1 MKFVLCISPSFT
13 DSGNFMNEKVIPK
26 IMKFVNTKGVLAVKD
41 GMVYS
46 MLLLI
51 VGSVFLILANLPIQS
66 VANALEASG
75 ITGILSQTYGATF
88 NISAMIAVMGIA
100 YSYAKLE
107 GQEPL
112 SGAVVALGVL
122 TIQPSSVTTVSG
134 DTVSNI
140 ISRDWTAGKGMIGA
154 IIVGLLVG
162 FSYSWFLK
170 KNIRIKMP
178 AGVPTGVSNAFSAL
192 IPAAAI
198 VTATAAIQGIFT
210 LGLHTTVME
219 SIYKVIQVPM
229 QGLTDSLPGAVVMC
243 FLYPFLWV
251 FGVHG
256 STVVGGIMDG
266 LLQANC
272 LENQAILDAG
282 MELTV
287 ANGGHIVT
295 KQFVDQFI
303 TVTGCGVTIGI
314 VIFMVAFAKS
324 KQFKTLGRLEA
335 IPALFNINEPL
346 MFGIPI
352 VMNPIMAIPFI
363 AVPVLSCVIQY
374 FALATGLCPLYSA
387 IQVPWT
393 CPPIISGLLIGGW
406 RTALLQVVIF
416 IMSFFVYLPFVRK
429 VDQTNLA
436 EETAS
441 DQTASTDED
450 DDDW

>member
-1 MKFVLCISPSFT
+1 MS
-13 DSGNFMNEKVIPK
+13 NFMNEKVVPK

-46 MLLLI
+46 MPLLI
-51 VGSVFLILANLPIQS
+51 VGSIFLILANLPIKA
-66 VANALEASG
+66 VADVLEASG

-88 NISAMIAVMGIA
+88 NISAMIAVVGIA
-100 YSYAKLE
+100 YNYAKLE

-112 SGAVVALGVL
+112 SGGVIALGVFL
-122 TIQPSSVTTVSG
+122 TIQPSSTVSSSG
-134 DTVSNI
+134 DVVSNI
-140 ISRDWTAGKGMIGA
+140 IIRDWTAGKGMIGA

-162 FSYSWFLK
+162 WSYSWFLK

-178 AGVPTGVSNAFSAL
+178 AGVPAGVSNAFSAL
-192 IPAAAI
+192 IPAAVI
-198 VTATAAIQGIFT
+198 ISVTTVIQGIFT

-219 SIYKVIQVPM
+219 SIYSVIQVPM
-229 QGLTDSLPGAVVMC
+229 QGLTDSLPGAIIMC

-314 VIFMVAFAKS
+314 VIFMMTLAKS
-324 KQFKTLGRLEA
+324 KQLKTLGRLELV
-335 IPALFNINEPL
+335 PALFNINEPL

-363 AVPVLSCVIQY
+363 AVPVLSCIIQY
-374 FALATGLCPLYSA
+374 FALATGLCPLYGA

-416 IMSFFVYLPFVRK
+416 TMSFFVYLPFIRR
-429 VDQTNLA
+429 VDKADLEAETMSAQT
-436 EETAS
+436 S
-441 DQTASTDED
+441 STDEE
-450 DDDW
+450 DDW